1 MIVEKHIS
9 IEGNHKLSGEISIKG
24 AKNAVLKE
32 MILPILSEGKYQIKN
47 VAMIADVEY
56 MQDVLKV
63 LGIKSTFSN
72 GILEIVSPSEI
83 GIEAPYE
90 IVQKMRA
97 SIIILGPLL
106 ARCGEARIAFPGGDQ
121 LGPRPVQMHLD
132 ALEKMGANFELDH
145 GVLIGKTD
153 GLKGV
158 EINLP
163 YASVGATENTLLA
176 AVLAKGKTIIE
187 NAAREPEI
195 VDIAD
200 MLIKMGAN
208 IKGAG
213 TSELVIEGVDKL
225 SPTDHEVIGDRI
237 AAGTFLAAILSTK
250 GSGKINGINPDHLP
264 MEIKKLK
271 EMGAGIEINESSI
284 SIEYQDNIQSIEL
297 STLPFPG
304 VATDLQPIFG
314 SALLLA
320 QGTSILTENVYDQ
333 RFQWIPEVQRMGA
346 NIQTGWQHAMIK
358 GVDNLSGA
366 PVHATDIRT
375 GASLIIAALQ
385 ADGVS
390 TITGT
395 DHINRGYEDIVGSL
409 SSLGSIIEYNEINGR

>member
-9 IEGNHKLSGEISIKG
+9 IEGNHKLSGEITVKG

-32 MILPILSEGKYQIKN
+32 MILPILCEGDYIIKN
-47 VAMIADVEY
+47 VPSIADVSY
-56 MQDVLKV
+56 MQEVLNV
-63 LGIKSTFSN
+63 LGIKSEFSN
-72 GILEIVSPSEI
+72 NNLSISSPSQI

-106 ARCGEARIAFPGGDQ
+106 ARQGEARIAFPGGDQ

-132 ALEKMGANFELDH
+132 ALEKMGAKFELDH
-145 GVLIGKTD
+145 GVLIGRTE

-158 EINLP
+158 EVNLP

-176 AVLAKGKTIIE
+176 AVLAEGKTVIE

-195 VDIAD
+195 VDIVN
-200 MLIKMGAN
+200 MLKKMGAN
-208 IKGAG
+208 ISGEG
-213 TSELVIEGVDKL
+213 TSEIIIEGVKKL
-225 SPTDHEVIGDRI
+225 NPTDHEVIGDRV
-237 AAGTFLAAILSTK
+237 AAGTFLATIFSTK
-250 GSGKINGINPDHLP
+250 GSGKVNGVNPEHLP
-264 MEIKKLK
+264 MELKKFQ
-271 EMGAGIEINESSI
+271 EMGAIVEFEESSI
-284 SIEYQDNIQSIEL
+284 SIEYQDVINSIEIA
-297 STLPFPG
+297 TLPFPG

-314 SALLLA
+314 SALLMA
-320 QGTSILTENVYDQ
+320 EGTSILTENVYDQ

-346 NIQTGWQHAMIK
+346 NIQTGWQHAMVK

-366 PVHATDIRT
+366 PVQATDIRT
-375 GASLIIAALQ
+375 GASLIVAALQ

-390 TITGT
+390 SISGV
-395 DHINRGYEDIVGSL
+395 DHINRGYEDIVDSL
-409 SSLGSIIEYNEINGR
+409 SLLGSTIEYNDNNG

>member
-9 IEGNHKLSGEISIKG
+9 IEGSHKLSGEVNVKG

-32 MILPILSEGKYQIKN
+32 MIIPILSEGKYILNN
-47 VAMIADVEY
+47 VPLIADVEY

-63 LGIKSTFSN
+63 LGINSTFKNNS
-72 GILEIVSPSEI
+72 LEIISPSKI

-153 GLKGV
+153 GLIGV

-176 AVLAKGKTIIE
+176 AVLANGRTVIE

-195 VDIAD
+195 VDIAN
-200 MLIKMGAN
+200 MLLKMGAN
-208 IKGAG
+208 ISGAG
-213 TSELVIEGVDKL
+213 TSEIVIEGVEKL
-225 SPTDHEVIGDRI
+225 VPTDHEIIGDRI

-250 GSGKINGINPDHLP
+250 GSGKINGIDPNHLP
-264 MEIKKLK
+264 MEIKKLN
-271 EMGAGIEINESSI
+271 EMGANIKTTETTV
-284 SIEYQDNIQSIEL
+284 SIEYQNSLQSIEL

-304 VATDLQPIFG
+304 IATDLQPIFG

-320 QGTSILTENVYDQ
+320 EGTSILTENVYDQ

-358 GVDNLSGA
+358 GVESLSGA

-385 ADGVS
+385 ADGLS
-390 TITGT
+390 TITGI
-395 DHINRGYEDIVGSL
+395 DHINRGYEDIVTSL
-409 SSLGSIIEYNEINGR
+409 SSLGSTIEYNDSNG

>member
-9 IEGNHKLSGEISIKG
+9 IEGNHKLSGEITVKG

-32 MILPILSEGKYQIKN
+32 MILPILCEGDYVIKN
-47 VAMIADVEY
+47 VPLIADVSY
-56 MQDVLKV
+56 MQEVLNV
-63 LGIKSTFSN
+63 LGIKSEFSN
-72 GILEIVSPSEI
+72 NNLSISSPSQI

-106 ARCGEARIAFPGGDQ
+106 AREGEARIAFPGGDQ

-145 GVLIGKTD
+145 GVLIGRTE

-158 EINLP
+158 EVNLP

-176 AVLAKGKTIIE
+176 AVLAEGKTVIE

-195 VDIAD
+195 VDIVN
-200 MLIKMGAN
+200 MLKKMGAN
-208 IKGAG
+208 ISGEG
-213 TSELVIEGVDKL
+213 TSEIIIEGVKKL
-225 SPTDHEVIGDRI
+225 NPTDHEVIGDRV
-237 AAGTFLAAILSTK
+237 AAGTFLATIFSTK
-250 GSGKINGINPDHLP
+250 GSGKVNGVNPEHLP
-264 MEIKKLK
+264 MELKKFQ
-271 EMGAGIEINESSI
+271 EMGAIVEFEESSI
-284 SIEYQDNIQSIEL
+284 SIEYQDVINSIEIA
-297 STLPFPG
+297 TLPFPG

-314 SALLLA
+314 SALLMA
-320 QGTSILTENVYDQ
+320 EGTSILTENVYDQ

-346 NIQTGWQHAMIK
+346 NIQTGWQHAMVK

-366 PVHATDIRT
+366 PVQATDIRT
-375 GASLIIAALQ
+375 GASLIVAALQ
-385 ADGVS
+385 ADGISSISGV
-390 TITGT
+390 
-395 DHINRGYEDIVGSL
+395 DHINRGYEDIVDSL
-409 SSLGSIIEYNEINGR
+409 SLLGSTIEYNDLHG

>member
-9 IEGNHKLSGEISIKG
+9 IEGNHKLSGEITVKG

-32 MILPILSEGKYQIKN
+32 MILPILCEGDYIIKN
-47 VAMIADVEY
+47 VPSIADVSY
-56 MQDVLKV
+56 MQEVLNV
-63 LGIKSTFSN
+63 LGIKSEFSN
-72 GILEIVSPSEI
+72 NNLSISSPSQI

-106 ARCGEARIAFPGGDQ
+106 ARQGEARIAFPGGDQ

-132 ALEKMGANFELDH
+132 ALEKMGAKFELDH
-145 GVLIGKTD
+145 GVLIGRTE

-158 EINLP
+158 EVNLP

-176 AVLAKGKTIIE
+176 AVLAEGKTVIE

-195 VDIAD
+195 VDIVN
-200 MLIKMGAN
+200 MLKKMGAN
-208 IKGAG
+208 ISGEG
-213 TSELVIEGVDKL
+213 TSEIIIEGVKKL
-225 SPTDHEVIGDRI
+225 NPTDHEVIGDRV
-237 AAGTFLAAILSTK
+237 AAGTFLATIFSTK
-250 GSGKINGINPDHLP
+250 GSGKVNGVNPEHLP
-264 MEIKKLK
+264 MELKKFQ
-271 EMGAGIEINESSI
+271 EMGAIVEFEESSI
-284 SIEYQDNIQSIEL
+284 SIEYQDVINSIEIA
-297 STLPFPG
+297 TLPFPG

-314 SALLLA
+314 SALLMA
-320 QGTSILTENVYDQ
+320 EGTSILTENVYDQ

-346 NIQTGWQHAMIK
+346 NIQTGWQHAMVK

-366 PVHATDIRT
+366 PVQATDIRT
-375 GASLIIAALQ
+375 GASLIVAALQ

-390 TITGT
+390 SISGV
-395 DHINRGYEDIVGSL
+395 DHINRGYEDIVDSL
-409 SSLGSIIEYNEINGR
+409 SLLGSTIEYNDLHG

>member
-9 IEGNHKLSGEISIKG
+9 IEGNHKLSGEITVKG

-32 MILPILSEGKYQIKN
+32 MILPILCEGDYIIKN
-47 VAMIADVEY
+47 VPSIADVSY
-56 MQDVLKV
+56 MQEVLNV
-63 LGIKSTFSN
+63 LGIKSEFSN
-72 GILEIVSPSEI
+72 NNLSISSPSQI

-106 ARCGEARIAFPGGDQ
+106 AREGEARIAFPGGDQ

-132 ALEKMGANFELDH
+132 ALEKMGAKFELDH
-145 GVLIGKTD
+145 GVLIGRTE

-158 EINLP
+158 EVNLP

-176 AVLAKGKTIIE
+176 AVLAEGKTVIE

-195 VDIAD
+195 VDIVN
-200 MLIKMGAN
+200 MLKKMGAN
-208 IKGAG
+208 ISGEG
-213 TSELVIEGVDKL
+213 TSEIIIEGVKKL
-225 SPTDHEVIGDRI
+225 NPTDHEVIGDRV
-237 AAGTFLAAILSTK
+237 AAGTFLATIFSTK
-250 GSGKINGINPDHLP
+250 GSGKINGVNPEHLP
-264 MEIKKLK
+264 MELKKFQ
-271 EMGAGIEINESSI
+271 EMGAIVEFEESSI
-284 SIEYQDNIQSIEL
+284 SIEYQDVINSIEIA
-297 STLPFPG
+297 TLPFPG

-314 SALLLA
+314 SALLMA
-320 QGTSILTENVYDQ
+320 EGTSILTENVYDQ

-346 NIQTGWQHAMIK
+346 NIQTGWQHAMVK

-366 PVHATDIRT
+366 PVQATDIRT
-375 GASLIIAALQ
+375 GASLIVAALQ

-390 TITGT
+390 FISGV
-395 DHINRGYEDIVGSL
+395 DHINRGYEDIVDSL
-409 SSLGSIIEYNEINGR
+409 SLLGSTIEYNDING